1 MYHGMVTVFL
11 YIKTTFG
18 EVMIESFFQEWIWE
32 LKKLL
37 KSKGSQA
44 MLLSDNG
51 IFLKWT
57 IMIVS
62 IYLKLLKTSKII
74 IELKSI
80 PFTKVSSLK
89 TI

>member
-1 MYHGMVTVFL
+1 MYHGMVTAFL
-11 YIKTTFG
+11 YIKTTSG
-18 EVMIESFFQEWIWE
+18 EAVIKSFSPEWIWE
-32 LKKLL
+32 LKELL
-37 KSKGSQA
+37 KSKEFQA

-80 PFTKVSSLK
+80 QFTKVNSLK
-89 TI
+89 II